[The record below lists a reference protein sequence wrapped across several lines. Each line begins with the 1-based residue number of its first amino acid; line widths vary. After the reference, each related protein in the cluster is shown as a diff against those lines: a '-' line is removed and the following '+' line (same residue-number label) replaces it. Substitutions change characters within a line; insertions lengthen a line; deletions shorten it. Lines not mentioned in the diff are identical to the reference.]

1 MKESFQEG
9 FMKTLFAFALVLAAV
24 PAMAQN
30 WVGLLKNTAAERFDE
45 EDLQLFL
52 ANSRKALAEGKD
64 GETAS
69 WENPKTRA
77 RGDITVLRSFE
88 SKGRPCKE
96 VRVRN
101 QAQGRKGDNTFN
113 LCQVDGKWR
122 LLSSSQMKKK

>member
-1 MKESFQEG
+1 MR
-9 FMKTLFAFALVLAAV
+9 LAIVILAAFV
-24 PAMAQN
+24 VTPATAQN
-30 WVGLLKNTAAERFDE
+30 WVGLLKNTAAERFDD

-52 ANSRKALAEGKD
+52 ANSRKALAEGKE
-64 GETAS
+64 GETSS

-77 RGDITVLRSFE
+77 RGDITVLRTFE

-122 LLSSSQMKKK
+122 LLSASQLKK